1 MDKKNRNDKATG
13 VLWHK
18 GGRGQP
24 AADVASMFVSF
35 IRKNWDTKDFIFWL
49 DNCSAQNK
57 NSYLYTAVLN
67 GVNSEGESALS
78 VTLKYFEPDHI
89 FFSADNFQQQV
100 EIRMRQKKNFQD
112 F

>member
-1 MDKKNRNDKATG
+1 MDKKNRNDKAID
-13 VLWHK
+13 VLRNE
-18 GGRGQP
+18 GGRGQS

-35 IRKNWDTKDFIFWL
+35 FRKSWDTKDFIFWL

-67 GVNSEGESALS
+67 GVNIEGESASS
-78 VTLKYFEPDHI
+78 VTLKHFDPGHI
-89 FFSADNFQQQV
+89 FFSADNFQHQV
-100 EIRMRQKKNFQD
+100 EKRMRQKKNFQD